1 MKIYRYEMEDGG
13 GPYFTFDGA
22 QRKTGQ
28 KIQENFNYV
37 FGCESEE
44 QLKAYFKGKEKEIKD
59 CEIIVRDIPDEYIT
73 KLKKQVIFPK
83 FLINGQTK
91 LNK

>member
-1 MKIYRYEMEDGG
+1 MKIYRYEMPDGG
-13 GPYFTFDGA
+13 GPYFTLNGI
-22 QRKTGQ
+22 QRKT
-28 KIQENFNYV
+28 KENFHLSFDYV

-44 QLKAYFKGKEKEIKD
+44 DLKNYFKGKEEDIKE
-59 CEIIVRDIPDEYIT
+59 CEIIVRDIPDNLIIKT
-73 KLKKQVIFPK
+73 KKQIIFPK